1 MKALLLTV
9 ALLLGCVTVS
19 SQDKDTGIITVSTND
34 LSMVFSISP
43 DKKVVYNYFGD
54 KFQDV
59 SPFLHKKY
67 KEQPD
72 NGIGYAPV
80 IYPAYGGRFFLNPA
94 LKLTHDDGVQT
105 TELIYA
111 AHQVKNIDN
120 NRIETVI
127 QLKDPLYPVFVNL
140 NFTAYQK
147 ENVICQSVSISHQE
161 KNKLAVENIASA
173 YLPLHAD
180 SYYLTH
186 FHGAWASEMQLVE
199 EQLTPGV
206 KRVESKKG
214 IRTTQSENSSFLLSL
229 NGPANEDMGE
239 VYAGSLAWSGNYL
252 SSFEIDECGLL
263 HVMSGMNDFASTY
276 NLEPGK
282 TLQTPEMVWTYSSTG
297 KGQVSR
303 NLHDWSR
310 NYALAHGDQELP
322 IVLNSWEGAY
332 FDFNEKTITD
342 MIDDAAAFGVEM
354 FVLDDGWFGNKYPRN
369 SDKVGLGDWQVNR
382 KKLPR
387 GIDYLA
393 KHAVSKGLKFGIW
406 IEPEM
411 VSPKSELAEKHPEW
425 IVKSGKR
432 DIIPMRNQWLLDL
445 SNPEVQDF
453 VVKTFDEVIALSPDI
468 SYIKWDANRHV
479 DNFGSEYLSKENQT
493 HFWIDYTK
501 GLYSVYE
508 RIRAKHPDVLIQL
521 CSSGGGRLDFGALKY
536 HDEFWAS
543 DNTNSL
549 DRIFIQYSTNL
560 FFPAKA
566 TAAHVSTTPN
576 HQTGMMAPL
585 KFRFDVAM
593 TGRLGMELQPKR
605 MDDAEKRF
613 ARKAVAS
620 YKAYRDIVMEG
631 DLYRIGTPYDDT
643 GYYGMMYVS
652 KDKKKAVLF
661 TYCIRYQSRT
671 LIPKFRLHGLDAKTR
686 YTVREQNTDKKRFW
700 FDGGTFTGEYLA
712 NAGINPNLSK
722 IYDSAVFVL
731 EAQ

>member
-239 VYAGSLAWSGNYL
+239 VYAGSLAWLGNYL

-303 NLHDWSR
+303 NLHDWSSQSLDLKKKTFPGWQR
-310 NYALAHGDQELP
+310 TVSKYPQPVLP
-322 IVLNSWEGAY
+322 ITRLS
-332 FDFNEKTITD
+332 FHS
-342 MIDDAAAFGVEM
+342 
-354 FVLDDGWFGNKYPRN
+354 NKSQKSIKRRC
-369 SDKVGLGDWQVNR
+369 KRRR
-382 KKLPR
+382 KK
-387 GIDYLA
+387 
-393 KHAVSKGLKFGIW
+393 V
-406 IEPEM
+406 
-411 VSPKSELAEKHPEW
+411 
-425 IVKSGKR
+425 
-432 DIIPMRNQWLLDL
+432 
-445 SNPEVQDF
+445 
-453 VVKTFDEVIALSPDI
+453 
-468 SYIKWDANRHV
+468 
-479 DNFGSEYLSKENQT
+479 
-493 HFWIDYTK
+493 
-501 GLYSVYE
+501 
-508 RIRAKHPDVLIQL
+508 
-521 CSSGGGRLDFGALKY
+521 
-536 HDEFWAS
+536 
-543 DNTNSL
+543 
-549 DRIFIQYSTNL
+549 
-560 FFPAKA
+560 
-566 TAAHVSTTPN
+566 
-576 HQTGMMAPL
+576 
-585 KFRFDVAM
+585 
-593 TGRLGMELQPKR
+593 
-605 MDDAEKRF
+605 F
-613 ARKAVAS
+613 A
-620 YKAYRDIVMEG
+620 
-631 DLYRIGTPYDDT
+631 
-643 GYYGMMYVS
+643 
-652 KDKKKAVLF
+652 
-661 TYCIRYQSRT
+661 
-671 LIPKFRLHGLDAKTR
+671 
-686 YTVREQNTDKKRFW
+686 
-700 FDGGTFTGEYLA
+700 
-712 NAGINPNLSK
+712 
-722 IYDSAVFVL
+722 
-731 EAQ
+731 